1 MPDYNEPSGRGNK
14 KSDKRRKTFDKY
26 GKNTTRGSRHVDASS
41 SFGQSPA
48 PAPAQGNPANQNKSK
63 AGKKVDF
70 LASP

>member
-26 GKNTTRGSRHVDASS
+26 GKNTTRGSRHVDAS
-41 SFGQSPA
+41 A
-48 PAPAQGNPANQNKSK
+48 AAAAPANQNKSK

>member
-1 MPDYNEPSGRGNK
+1 MSDYNEPSGRGNK

-26 GKNTTRGSRHVDASS
+26 GKNTTRGSRHVDASAS
-41 SFGQSPA
+41 AGA
-48 PAPAQGNPANQNKSK
+48 PANQNKIK